1 MGFSELVKE
10 LSQGREIEFS
20 YHGKRY
26 SITNSAGYWNFCC
39 DTDSVVIERLCPF
52 DNREELVKRIS
63 KQCIDGISVPAIFN
77 ESQYDTQSLCIL

>member
-1 MGFSELVKE
+1 MVFSELIKE
-10 LSQGREIEFS
+10 LRQGREIEFA
-20 YHGKRY
+20 YHGKQY
-26 SITNSAGYWNFCC
+26 SITNSEGCWNFCC

-63 KQCIDGISVPAIFN
+63 KQCIEGIPLPAIFN